1 MTAASA
7 MPSETTAEQVEL
19 RRKGRQRLVG
29 AITLALLAVVFI
41 PMLLDPEP
49 RSERAGPLLAI
60 PPRDAA
66 PPLASL
72 PPAPAAPATASLPA
86 PEPVAGPPTAA
97 MPPPAV
103 PAATPE
109 AREKA
114 PSSPPAKP
122 AIPPTRGRAP
132 ASSPPKE
139 ATPAR
144 EPPRLEG
151 FAVQVGAFR
160 DEAKLRQAREKLAA
174 AGIAHYTD
182 RQPDF
187 TRLRAGPFPTREAAD
202 RALADIRRAGLPG
215 AVVPLP

>member
-7 MPSETTAEQVEL
+7 MPSESTAEQLEL

-49 RSERAGPLLAI
+49 RSERAEPLLAI

-66 PPLASL
+66 PPLAPV
-72 PPAPAAPATASLPA
+72 PPAPAPPSVAA
-86 PEPVAGPPTAA
+86 PEPVAGPPA
-97 MPPPAV
+97 
-103 PAATPE
+103 AATP
-109 AREKA
+109 A
-114 PSSPPAKP
+114 PTSPPAS
-122 AIPPTRGRAP
+122 PPTQQ
-132 ASSPPKE
+132 

-160 DEAKLRQAREKLAA
+160 DETKLRQAREKLAA

-202 RALADIRRAGLPG
+202 RALAGIRRAGLPG